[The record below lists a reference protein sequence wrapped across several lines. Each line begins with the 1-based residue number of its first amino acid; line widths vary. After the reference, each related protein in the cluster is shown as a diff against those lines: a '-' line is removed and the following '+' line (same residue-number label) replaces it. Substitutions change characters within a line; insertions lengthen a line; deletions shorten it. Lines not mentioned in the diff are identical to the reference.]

1 MPKPSPV
8 RDRIRDLLLN
18 GSRHLWSLDELLER
32 VRTDTGA
39 GDYSTVFRAVA
50 FLEEKGLVQKVELG
64 DGRSRYEPADDHH
77 DHVRCTECGRR
88 VTVLSL
94 LLGGI
99 QASPLGLLTLS
110 GTILVWQILLV
121 GFLYGVVIAFET
133 PARQSLISQMVNSRA
148 DLPNAIALNSVLMNG
163 GRLIG
168 PSIAGLLLVFIS

>member
-32 VRTDTGA
+32 VRADTGA

-77 DHVRCTECGRR
+77 DHVRCTECGRVAESGKTCVVEGAAER
-88 VTVLSL
+88 VS
-94 LLGGI
+94 
-99 QASPLGLLTLS
+99 QAT
-110 GTILVWQILLV
+110 
-121 GFLYGVVIAFET
+121 GF
-133 PARQSLISQMVNSRA
+133 
-148 DLPNAIALNSVLMNG
+148 SVLG
-163 GRLIG
+163 HH
-168 PSIAGLLLVFIS
+168 LVFTGMCPDCQAQPRGLAI